1 LEGFVFRQ
9 VRSEADLEQAQS
21 IRKAVFVREQGIPE
35 EMEYD
40 EYDTL
45 DALET
50 RVVHI
55 LAWKERSAAV
65 ETAGGLP
72 AVGTAPAGNPSAVAT
87 GRLILK
93 GAGVG
98 TLSRIAVL
106 KQYRGRGLGKAVVQ
120 KLEEQARELGLSYL
134 SLQPHT
140 YLEEFYGKLGYTP
153 LPGAHSSV
161 AGHPLITM
169 EKWL

>member
-1 LEGFVFRQ
+1 MEGFVFRQ
-9 VRSEADLEQAQS
+9 VRSEADLEQAQF
-21 IRKAVFVREQGIPE
+21 IRKAVFVSEQGIPE

-40 EYDTL
+40 EYDIL
-45 DALET
+45 DDSGP

-55 LAWKERSAAV
+55 LAWEEQPAAV
-65 ETAGGLP
+65 EAAGDVPGEGETSAGKP
-72 AVGTAPAGNPSAVAT
+72 AAVAT

-93 GAGVG
+93 GDGAG